1 MKKGYQEGKEITEYI
16 FLIFHTFSALET
28 LLLSKKGKRSM
39 NCLNFA
45 SILSIF
51 GLLLISNGYSAP
63 SESQPS
69 DKTETEAVIEGNE
82 SNSTNGK
89 CKFISERMFT

>member
-1 MKKGYQEGKEITEYI
+1 MKYI
-16 FLIFHTFSALET
+16 FLLIKKGNNYALSALEI
-28 LLLSKKGKRSM
+28 LVLCKKGKRSM
-39 NCLNFA
+39 SCLNFA

-63 SESQPS
+63 AESQPA
-69 DKTETEAVIEGNE
+69 DETKTEAVIEGNE

-89 CKFISERMFT
+89 PDTVR